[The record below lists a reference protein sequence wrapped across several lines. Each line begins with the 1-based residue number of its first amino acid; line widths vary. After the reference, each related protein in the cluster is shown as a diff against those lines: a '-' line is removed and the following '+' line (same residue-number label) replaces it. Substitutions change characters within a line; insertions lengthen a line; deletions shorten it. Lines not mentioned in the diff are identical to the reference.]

1 MNKSAQRSK
10 FWLNLFF
17 LIALFVGLTG
27 DAIAQSASEAQ
38 TIYINLNGLST
49 DDYAVLVKACRENS
63 SFDLTQACVPVGLL
77 EFKAAENNS
86 NTLAENFAAIKALIS
101 AKTGKNNAELLADF
115 NAETFLNSCK
125 RSEMDLTN

>member
-125 RSEMDLTN
+125 AFRNGSH

>member
-125 RSEMDLTN
+125 AFRNGSY

>member
-10 FWLNLFF
+10 SWLTLVF
-17 LIALFVGLTG
+17 LIALFVGLAGKTS
-27 DAIAQSASEAQ
+27 AQSSSEPQ
-38 TIYINLNGLST
+38 TMYINLDGLST

-77 EFKAAENNS
+77 EFTAAENNP
-86 NTLAENFAAIKALIS
+86 NTSAENFAAIKALIL

-115 NAETFLNSCK
+115 NAEAFLNSCK
-125 RSEMDLTN
+125 AFRNGSH